1 MLRRLLSINIFV
13 FWACMVQAQTNRVSI
28 GLGTSF
34 RISDRAVFGL
44 NTSEGRHKDMP
55 DFTHKIAYQ
64 RKIMNWKNKHTF
76 YATCRYQSTGVVGKK
91 LYFPKKP
98 DPNWGGTINDA
109 YYRKY
114 GIRFQNFQLGI
125 THKMPLSDKISL
137 TSTLVGNYLFRINS
151 KIKTKYPS
159 NDEFRTFGKSKYSS
173 SVIPDK
179 EYNRAAL
186 VAEIGVAYRVF
197 EHADLSVS
205 LGSFVTNLYDKEE
218 TRQSTLFPIWL
229 DVGYGYSF

>member
-1 MLRRLLSINIFV
+1 MNKKLFLISLVNTFSFLSI
-13 FWACMVQAQTNRVSI
+13 AQNNQVSI
-28 GLGTSF
+28 GLGTTF
-34 RISDRAVFGL
+34 RISYRAIFGL

-91 LYFPKKP
+91 RYFPKKP

-114 GIRFQNFQLGI
+114 GVRFQNFQLGI

-137 TSTLVGNYLFRINS
+137 TSTLAGNYLFRINN
-151 KIKTKYPS
+151 KIQTKY
-159 NDEFRTFGKSKYSS
+159 DDDKFRDFSKFKSHSS
-173 SVIPDK
+173 IIPNK
-179 EYNRAAL
+179 NFNRAAL

-205 LGSFVTNLYDKEE
+205 MGSFVTNLYDKEE

-229 DVGYGYSF
+229 SVGYGYSF